1 MPETPASLTATLPDI
16 RANAARFVS
25 TWTGERRERAEKD
38 TFWNEFFEIFGV
50 SRRRV
55 GAVFEFT
62 ARRYSSGNTGF
73 MDLFWPRYIAVEHK
87 SRGADLGAAM
97 EQLVDYLP
105 SLPETDLPAML
116 VVCDF
121 DEFIVRDVDN
131 GLADRFRLE
140 DLPTRI
146 EQFAFLAGHR
156 RHTVTE
162 DAVEANLEAT
172 QLLADLH
179 DRLAAFGY
187 PAHDL
192 RILLT
197 RLLYVLFAD
206 DTALWSRHLF
216 DDYLNVHTAPDG
228 SDLGSRLNDLF
239 ELLDTAPEQRMSNL
253 TSTLREFPYVN
264 GGLFSEHLRSWAGDT
279 AIRDALVRASAF
291 EWSRISPA
299 IFGSLFQDVM
309 DPQSRRALGA
319 HYTSERDIMR
329 AIRPLFL
336 DELEEDLARAKTA
349 NTGRLNR
356 LREYQRRLAS
366 LTFFDP
372 ACGCGNFLLL
382 TFREL
387 RRLELETLLA
397 IRETDRNLDATAQV
411 LDIES
416 LVQVNAGQFYGIEVE
431 EFPARIAET
440 AMHLVDHFAN
450 RQLSAA
456 FGSYFVRLPI
466 TATAHMT
473 IGDALATDWSTVLP
487 AGQCDYLLS
496 NPPFVGISLRSASQ
510 TAALEQVWGPSYHGS
525 LDYVTGW
532 YAKAA
537 TYIGTGATRVA
548 FVSTNSISQGE
559 QVAPLWRPLL
569 RDGFQIDF
577 AHRTFA
583 WTSEASG
590 RAAVHVVII
599 GFSQTLGRR
608 RKTLFTY
615 PSINAEP
622 VANDVANISPY
633 LIEGPSIVVETRS
646 TPLAALPEV
655 AYGNKPTDGGNLI
668 VEPEDYSAFSG
679 DPIAEK
685 YLRRYIGAREL
696 LHGGH
701 RWCLWLVDLEPGDL
715 GRSALLRQRV
725 EAVRQFRL
733 ASKAATT
740 RASARDAALFRQLA
754 QPVTRYVGIP
764 IHVSETREFFPVGY
778 FEPDVIASNANFVA
792 PDPTGL
798 LFAVMSSAMFMAW
811 FRTVG
816 GRIKSDL
823 RFSKGGVWNTLPL
836 PTLAENERQ
845 ALVDAGAAVMAARDR
860 YPTSSLAQLYEPNG
874 IPTPLRKAHT
884 DLDRIIDR
892 LIAGRRR
899 IASTE
904 DRVRVLFERYIT
916 ATQADQLATTAGT
929 R

>member
-16 RANAARFVS
+16 RANAARFVA

-87 SRGADLGAAM
+87 SRGADLGPAM

-105 SLPETDLPAML
+105 SLPDTDLPAML

-121 DEFIVRDVDN
+121 DEFIVRDVEN
-131 GLADRFRLE
+131 GNADRFRLE
-140 DLPTRI
+140 DLPNRV

-156 RHTVTE
+156 RHTVIE

-206 DTALWSRHLF
+206 DTALWTRHLF

-228 SDLGSRLNDLF
+228 SDLGSRLNELF

-253 TSTLREFPYVN
+253 TATLREFPYVN
-264 GGLFSEHLRSWAGDT
+264 GGLFSERLRSWAGDKPV
-279 AIRDALVRASAF
+279 RDALVRASAF

-456 FGSYFVRLPI
+456 FGDYFVRLPI
-466 TATAHMT
+466 TATAHIT
-473 IGDALATDWSTVLP
+473 VGDALATDWSTVLP
-487 AGQCDYLLS
+487 AGQCNYLLS
-496 NPPFVGISLRSASQ
+496 NPPFVGISLRSAAQ
-510 TAALEQVWGPSYHGS
+510 TAALTQVWGSSYHGS

-537 TYIGTGATRVA
+537 TYIGTESTHVA

-590 RAAVHVVII
+590 RAAVHVVIV
-599 GFSQTLGRR
+599 GFSQAPGRR
-608 RKTLFTY
+608 RKTLFSY
-615 PSINAEP
+615 PTINSEPIAAE
-622 VANDVANISPY
+622 VANISPY
-633 LIEGPSIVVETRS
+633 LIEGPSVVVEPRS
-646 TPLAALPEV
+646 RPLAELPEV

-668 VEPEDYSAFSG
+668 VTPEQHAEFAA
-679 DPIAEK
+679 DPIAAK

-696 LHGGH
+696 LHGDD
-701 RWCLWLVDLEPGDL
+701 RWCLWLVDLDPGDL

-733 ASKAATT
+733 DSTAEST
-740 RASARDAALFRQLA
+740 RASARDAALFRQIA
-754 QPVTRYVGIP
+754 QPDSRYVGIP
-764 IHVSETREFFPVGY
+764 RHVSETREFFPVGY
-778 FEPDVIASNANFVA
+778 FDPDVIASDATFLA
-792 PDPTGL
+792 PDPSGL
-798 LFAVMSSAMFMAW
+798 LFATMSSAMFMAW
-811 FRTVG
+811 LRTVG

-823 RFSKGGVWNTLPL
+823 RFSKLGVWNTFPL
-836 PTLAENERQ
+836 PVLGSGDRQ
-845 ALVDAGAAVMAARDR
+845 ALIGAGAAILAARDR
-860 YPTSSLAQLYEPNG
+860 YPFSSLAQLYEPNG
-874 IPTPLRKAHT
+874 IPSPLRQAHT
-884 DLDRIIDR
+884 DLDRIVDR

-899 IASTE
+899 TATLE
-904 DRVRVLFERYIT
+904 DRVRVLFERYVSS
-916 ATQADQLATTAGT
+916 TQEGQLTPAI
-929 R
+929 RSR